1 MAFFFSA
8 ISSSERKKASI
19 NQGENGDTDD
29 ESDER
34 ESLSQVPSTTSEEVL
49 GGCRTL
55 VNKKLFPAVSYWI
68 ALTTPNGTPANPIVV
83 HRALLACGVEAVA
96 NQVQRAV
103 NYSQVI
109 TGMIHSFVCK

>member
-1 MAFFFSA
+1 MTRAM
-8 ISSSERKKASI
+8 
-19 NQGENGDTDD
+19 NV
-29 ESDER
+29 
-34 ESLSQVPSTTSEEVL
+34 SLSQVPSTTSEEVL
-49 GGCRTL
+49 GRCRTL
-55 VNKKLFPAVSYWI
+55 VNKKLFPAVSYWK

-109 TGMIHSFVCK
+109 TGMKYIHLFVNGFAKEMSR

>member
-1 MAFFFSA
+1 M
-8 ISSSERKKASI
+8 KKRPALI
-19 NQGENGDTDD
+19 KARTEIRMTRAMNV
-29 ESDER
+29 
-34 ESLSQVPSTTSEEVL
+34 SLSQVPSTTSEEVL
-49 GGCRTL
+49 GRCRTL
-55 VNKKLFPAVSYWI
+55 VNKKLFPAVSYWK

-109 TGMIHSFVCK
+109 TGMKYIHLFANGFAKEMSR